1 MKQNTKAHIAL
12 IATNIFFALN
22 YTAVKTLFNGGFVKP
37 FGLNFIRVIV
47 ATALLWLLY
56 LFAADKK
63 KIDKKH
69 YGRFFLCSILGISL
83 NQLLFIKGLSL
94 TSSIHASLLILTTPI
109 LITFIAAWIL
119 KEKLTAN
126 KILGLLLGVCGAM
139 VLILARDNTGNAQ
152 NVIWGDILILLN
164 AISYTFYFV
173 LVKPLIKEYNSIM
186 VLRVIFTIGL
196 VMLLPF
202 CSGELIEIQW
212 QTFGA
217 KEFIL
222 LASITLL
229 GTFCA
234 YLFNI
239 YGIKVLGASTA
250 GSYIYSQPLFAA
262 IIAIGFLGE
271 TIALYKIIAAVL
283 IFAGVFLANK
293 KINEQHN

>member
-69 YGRFFLCSILGISL
+69 YGRFLLCSILGISL

-126 KILGLLLGVCGAM
+126 KIIGLLLGISGAM

-202 CSGELIEIQW
+202 CWGELIEIQW